1 MNSLFPFCLANL
13 VQQRNAASHASC
25 RVHNAMVN
33 AVSNGAVK
41 LLDCEKSEH
50 LNVYRRTS
58 RQEHLR
64 RRKKTQAYL
73 NAQKGVGAPP
83 AHDVVSFPTQNDQVL
98 KTTAPGT
105 CSGTPFFGIPYN
117 IDGHCHSMGTQ
128 YGGPFYYIATLTST
142 SITTHSV
149 NITMWYED
157 QAGASAKVCQGT
169 PSHAPHSQSPFD
181 VPIDECF
188 RVPSGT
194 SELDLDFY
202 YNVSAGT
209 VTEVLWHVTDLKSC
223 AWWESGIPSNTPP
236 APTPTQSPT
245 QSLLIQNYN
254 SNDCDPTS
262 VTKSG
267 GNAWTRVG
275 IDTCNTMGNGLY
287 FSLGCSGV
295 DVSVK
300 TNCTDAT
307 CSECGIVQTL
317 VLGNCNGNKEETR
330 MTGEAK
336 SARVLYLGD
345 AECPS
350 K

>member
-1 MNSLFPFCLANL
+1 
-13 VQQRNAASHASC
+13 
-25 RVHNAMVN
+25 MVN

-58 RQEHLR
+58 RKEHLR

-73 NAQKGVGAPP
+73 SGNAQKGVGAPP
-83 AHDVVSFPTQNDQVL
+83 THDVSFPTQNDQVL
-98 KTTAPGT
+98 NPTAPGT
-105 CSGTPFFGIPYN
+105 CTGTPFFGIPYN
-117 IDGHCHSMGTQ
+117 VDGHCHSMATQ

-142 SITTHSV
+142 LVTTHSV

-194 SELDLDFY
+194 SELDVDFY
-202 YNVSAGT
+202 YNASAGT
-209 VTEVLWHVTDLKSC
+209 VTEVLWHVNEFKSC
-223 AWWESGIPSNTPP
+223 AWWESGIPSNTPEP
-236 APTPTQSPT
+236 PSPTPSPT
-245 QSLLIQNYN
+245 QSLLVQNYN

-262 VTKSG
+262 VTKSS
-267 GNAWTRVG
+267 GNAWTRLG
-275 IDTCNTMGNGLY
+275 IDTCNTMGDGSY
-287 FSLGCSGV
+287 FSVGCSGV
-295 DVSVK
+295 DVFVK
-300 TNCTDAT
+300 TNCTDST
-307 CSECGIVQTL
+307 CSECGVVETL
-317 VLGNCNGNKEETR
+317 VLGNCNGNKE
-330 MTGEAK
+330 GEK